1 MNLGDKVESALN
13 FIGVDKTL
21 AERWLG
27 PECGCVE
34 RQVKLN
40 LLGQWAS
47 RTLAGTL
54 KNAKEKFLQVVG
66 DS

>member
-13 FIGVDKTL
+13 MLGIDKEL

-27 PECGCVE
+27 PECGCEE
-34 RQVKLN
+34 RKIKLN
-40 LLGQWAS
+40 LIGQWAS

-54 KNAKEKFLQVVG
+54 KDAKAKFLQVVS